1 MPALAFRSV
10 LRHRA
15 STLATGVIAVIGTAM
30 VVAMA
35 ALLATGLTAGE
46 RSEFLTLFPMIVGG
60 WIVVIVVFAMASTVG
75 VTLEGRTDE
84 FTGLRLIGAE
94 PGQIRRLIVFETA
107 LVSIAAAVPGAALGV
122 LLGGAAMAGIRAG
135 GVVDPSTPY
144 ASGVLAPFVGAAV
157 VISASVVAGILAG
170 RRPARGSVLGAPGE
184 GREQARRGM
193 RRVLAALV
201 VFAGA
206 GTAAATLAS
215 GPADLLATATTGPA
229 CILLAVG
236 ACLFAPEL
244 ILLAGMA
251 TRGTAAS
258 AWLAARNLD
267 AAPERVRPLVTFLT
281 LFVGVAAGTLGM
293 QGIENAAGSA
303 MPDAD
308 LIATINYL
316 VVGLLAGFMAVALV
330 NNLVA
335 AVLRRRAEFG
345 MMRLIGSTPKQTQRM
360 LLREVAAAT
369 VVSVLAGG
377 AAALVSTI
385 PYSVVKTGAPWAALV
400 PVPYLAAAA
409 VGALLALVV
418 AALAGRRAVPGA
430 RGGRRRAVAAPA

>member
-1 MPALAFRSV
+1 MRGLAFRSV

-15 STLATGVIAVIGTAM
+15 STLATGIIAVIGTAL

-46 RSEFLTLFPMIVGG
+46 QSEFLTLFPMIVGG

-75 VTLEGRTDE
+75 VTLEGRRDE

-94 PGQIRRLIVFETA
+94 PGQIRRLIVAETA
-107 LVSIAAAVPGAALGV
+107 LVSIAAAVPGAALGM
-122 LLGGAAMAGIRAG
+122 LLGDAAMAGIRAG
-135 GVVDPSTPY
+135 GAVDSSSY
-144 ASGVLAPFVGAAV
+144 APGVLAPFAGVAV
-157 VISASVVAGILAG
+157 VIAASVVAGILTG

-184 GREQARRGM
+184 ARPRARRGL
-193 RRVLAALV
+193 RRVLAVLV
-201 VFAGA
+201 VLAGA

-236 ACLFAPEL
+236 ACLFAPEV
-244 ILLAGMA
+244 IALAGRA

-258 AWLAARNLD
+258 AWLAARNLG

-293 QGIENAAGSA
+293 QGIENATGSA
-303 MPDAD
+303 MPDGD

-330 NNLVA
+330 NNLIA

-345 MMRLIGSTPKQTQRM
+345 MMRLIGATPVETQRM
-360 LLREVAAAT
+360 LLREVTAAT
-369 VVSVLAGG
+369 LVSVLAGG

-385 PYSVVKTGAPWAALV
+385 PYAVVKTGAPWAALA
-400 PVPYLAAAA
+400 PLPYLAAAA
-409 VGALLALVV
+409 VGAILSLGV
-418 AALAGRRAVPGA
+418 AVLAGRRAVPGA
-430 RGGRRRAVAAPA
+430 RSGGRPLAASA